1 MNPGSWSQDNLELDL
16 NQPMVTYIT
25 LKSIF
30 IWSEKRE
37 THPVISVFPPENIIL
52 LVSFTLLVGYL
63 SSLIYSKTKIPDIV
77 WLLGLGILLGP
88 VFGVFQ
94 KDFFLGLAPFMS
106 IIALNIILFDAGI
119 NIDVVTLIETL
130 GKSAALAISTFI
142 TTVILVGFGLSTLM
156 PQSFG
161 DLPQAMLLGAM
172 VGGTSTVSVYAV
184 LSGLGSSIRNIN
196 SARVILLTESIITD
210 PICIISAITIIR
222 VIMLPT
228 VSIAE
233 SLRDIFSIFVLS
245 AVIGFLI
252 GFIWAGIMDRLRG
265 RPFLY
270 MVTIAILFPSYIF
283 TEQLIGEGGGPIT
296 ALTFGLAI
304 TNYGFFARRIG
315 FESIAKIDRRRLR
328 EFHEEITFFMKSFFF
343 VYIGLVVTLSR
354 EYFLMGLAVAALILL
369 DRFFVATGVG
379 HALGFSREEKLL
391 TRLICASGLPAFIMS
406 QLPLIYDPHGAVF
419 KNPNIYSNLC
429 MPIVLTT
436 VIFAS
441 VVTPLIAKWRL
452 KD

>member
-1 MNPGSWSQDNLELDL
+1 
-16 NQPMVTYIT
+16 MVTYIT

-37 THPVISVFPPENIIL
+37 THPVISVFPPENLIL
-52 LVSFTLLVGYL
+52 LASFTLLVGYL
-63 SSLIYSKTKIPDIV
+63 SSLIYSKTKIPDII
-77 WLLGLGILLGP
+77 WLLVLGILLGP
-88 VFGVFQ
+88 VFGLFQ
-94 KDFFLGLAPFMS
+94 KDFFIGLAPFMS

-130 GKSAALAISTFI
+130 GKSAALAICTFI
-142 TTVILVGFGLSTLM
+142 TTVILIGFGLSTFM
-156 PQSFG
+156 PQSF

-172 VGGTSTVSVYAV
+172 VGGTSTVSVYGV
-184 LSGLGSSIRNIN
+184 LSGLGNTIRNID

-210 PICIISAITIIR
+210 PICIIAAITIIR
-222 VIMLPT
+222 VIMLPG

-233 SLRDIFSIFVLS
+233 SFKDIFSIFVLS
-245 AVIGFLI
+245 AAIGFFI

-265 RPFLY
+265 RPLLY
-270 MVTIAILFPSYIF
+270 MVTIAILFPSYIL
-283 TEQLIGEGGGPIT
+283 TEHLIGEGGGPIT

-304 TNYGFFARRIG
+304 TNYGFFAKRIG
-315 FESIAKIDRRRLR
+315 FESIAKIDKRRLR

-354 EYFLMGLAVAALILL
+354 EYFLMGLAVAAIILV

-379 HALGFSREEKLL
+379 YALGFSREEKLL
-391 TRLICASGLPAFIMS
+391 TRLVRASGLPAFIMS
-406 QLPLIYDPHGAVF
+406 QLPIIYDPHGGVF
-419 KNPNIYSNLC
+419 KNPDIYSNLC

-441 VVTPLIAKWRL
+441 VVTPLIARWRL
-452 KD
+452 KG